1 MLLDAMHLTSPKFD
15 LDQIS
20 RGLYT
25 ENEIKLINNMAN
37 CYIRAGRHY
46 DAIDILKPLFRYLQ
60 TNLKTYHLI
69 GHRFLWWLLIM
80 PESLKL

>member
-37 CYIRAGRHY
+37 CYIRAGQ
-46 DAIDILKPLFRYLQ
+46 AL
-60 TNLKTYHLI
+60 
-69 GHRFLWWLLIM
+69 
-80 PESLKL
+80 